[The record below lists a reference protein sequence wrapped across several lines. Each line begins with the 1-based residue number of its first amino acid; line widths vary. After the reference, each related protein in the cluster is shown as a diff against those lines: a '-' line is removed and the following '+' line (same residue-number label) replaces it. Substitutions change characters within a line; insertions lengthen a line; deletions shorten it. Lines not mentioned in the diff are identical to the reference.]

1 LRIQEGIARL
11 VEKEARQGLPDS
23 VSFKELPAGNADHW
37 EGILREMKASGIDA
51 ALRVGITRVGFQ
63 GPVGKDPPVSVVI
76 TLRTE
81 MVRTTDGAKVFEKTM
96 EYRSAAMPAGDWVK
110 DDFLRLT
117 RELDDGV
124 RDLAKRC
131 VDDILDT
138 GLVLAPGH
146 GSR

>member
-1 LRIQEGIARL
+1 
-11 VEKEARQGLPDS
+11 
-23 VSFKELPAGNADHW
+23 
-37 EGILREMKASGIDA
+37 
-51 ALRVGITRVGFQ
+51 
-63 GPVGKDPPVSVVI
+63 
-76 TLRTE
+76 
-81 MVRTTDGAKVFEKTM
+81 
-96 EYRSAAMPAGDWVK
+96 MPAGDWVK

-138 GLVLAPGH
+138 GLVLAPGY

>member
-1 LRIQEGIARL
+1 MRGTPIHRT
-11 VEKEARQGLPDS
+11 
-23 VSFKELPAGNADHW
+23 
-37 EGILREMKASGIDA
+37 IL
-51 ALRVGITRVGFQ
+51 
-63 GPVGKDPPVSVVI
+63 
-76 TLRTE
+76 
-81 MVRTTDGAKVFEKTM
+81 DGAAV
-96 EYRSAAMPAGDWVK
+96 PAGDWVK

-138 GLVLAPGH
+138 GLVLAPGY